1 MHLEPLAPKPLNR
14 GEGVLRLAGRRAGRL
29 ARRWEKS
36 IKESLKVESIL
47 IQSGWFDN
55 LKSKTNRTLSCD
67 TIGFAGCEK
76 FCGVWG
82 ELSFLL
88 RNTWSGLKF

>member
-36 IKESLKVESIL
+36 IKESLKVLGGEFGMS
-47 IQSGWFDN
+47 N
-55 LKSKTNRTLSCD
+55 LRM
-67 TIGFAGCEK
+67 
-76 FCGVWG
+76 
-82 ELSFLL
+82 
-88 RNTWSGLKF
+88 